1 MGTNNTDT
9 NKVSLRY
16 TYCFQMKT
24 KLEIYLCLCLF
35 GEAYKK
41 KNVELHH
48 YLQILQM
55 LHITFIDTTINLDRE
70 INVFL

>member
-1 MGTNNTDT
+1 
-9 NKVSLRY
+9 
-16 TYCFQMKT
+16 MKT

-41 KNVELHH
+41 KNVEFHN

-55 LHITFIDTTINLDRE
+55 LHMTFIDTTINLDRE